1 MYIVERRLV
10 MKKTI
15 SLLLLAVM
23 LLSIFAGCG
32 NNAQGDDKMSDGTVD
47 TVYEPVSVENFNQV
61 TEYTG
66 KPERVVALTLNSAEI
81 LAALGEEDCLVGIAV
96 NNNTVE
102 DVLPEY
108 VEAIQA
114 VPAPEEINTGIPSLE
129 GLMSLSPDLIVAN
142 SYYFNV
148 PTFGTMED
156 YAGNGIHFYVPE
168 GSYVENATIENTYN
182 DIRNLGKILGKTE
195 EAEKLVQDMQDR
207 ISAVQKAVEGQ
218 ESVRVMMFDS
228 INEDL
233 LCVAGGSGLAQ
244 NLVEFAGGRNI
255 FSDLE
260 EQFPTVS
267 MEDIIKEDPEVIVI
281 HNYTVDPADAQ
292 SKIDYLKSAEELAGV
307 SAVKNDRIVVI
318 PLFAI
323 NPSLQNA
330 DAIETIAAALYPEL
344 FQ

>member
-1 MYIVERRLV
+1 

-244 NLVEFAGGRNI
+244 NLVELAGGRNI

-281 HNYTVDPADAQ
+281 CQ
-292 SKIDYLKSAEELAGV
+292 
-307 SAVKNDRIVVI
+307 
-318 PLFAI
+318 
-323 NPSLQNA
+323 
-330 DAIETIAAALYPEL
+330 
-344 FQ
+344 

>member
-1 MYIVERRLV
+1 

-15 SLLLLAVM
+15 SLLLLAAM
-23 LLSIFAGCG
+23 LLTVLAGCG
-32 NNAQGDDKMSDGTVD
+32 NNTQGENKTDDSAVNTA
-47 TVYEPVSVENFNQV
+47 YEPVSVDNFNQV
-61 TEYTG
+61 TEYAE

-81 LAALGEEDCLVGIAV
+81 LAALGEADRLVGIAV

-108 VEAIQA
+108 AEAIKA
-114 VPAPEEINTGIPSLE
+114 VATPEEINTGIPSLE
-129 GLMSLSPDLIVAN
+129 GLLSLSPDLIVAN
-142 SYYFNV
+142 SYYFRV

-168 GSYVENATIENTYN
+168 GSYVEKATVENTYH
-182 DIRNLGKILGKTE
+182 DIRNLGKIFGKTE
-195 EAEKLVQDMQDR
+195 EAEKLVQNIEER
-207 ISAVQKAVEGQ
+207 ISAVQKTVEGQ
-218 ESVRVMMFDS
+218 EAVRVMMFDS
-228 INEDL
+228 LNEDL

-244 NLVEFAGGRNI
+244 NLVELAGGRNI
-255 FSDLE
+255 FSGLDG
-260 EQFPTVS
+260 QFPTIS

-281 HNYTVDPADAQ
+281 HNYTIDPADAQ

-307 SAVKNDRIVVI
+307 SAVKNNRIVVI

-330 DAIETIAAALYPEL
+330 DAVETIAAALYPEL
-344 FQ
+344 FPQ